1 MLWLHSDLEILG
13 LSLHIVTLASLQLWE
28 NHLFHQRAIVVFVSE
43 LVTLPSF
50 VGFRYAKIHHWIN
63 LVGEIPL
70 CSFKL
75 NDRLV
80 RLKLELHHFK
90 QVQLVM
96 SEVVGYE

>member
-1 MLWLHSDLEILG
+1 MLLLHSDWEILG
-13 LSLHIVTLASLQLWE
+13 LSLHIVTLARLQLWE
-28 NHLFHQRAIVVFVSE
+28 NHLFHQMVVVFVSE

-50 VGFRYAKIHHWIN
+50 VGFRYTEIRRRIN

-80 RLKLELHHFK
+80 RLKLELHRFK
-90 QVQLVM
+90 QVQLGM
-96 SEVVGYE
+96 SEVLGYE